1 VLNDRTIKALKAAR
15 PGKRYEVMDAIV
27 PGLGVRVTG
36 AEATKTFVLVARYPG
51 STNPTRR
58 ALGKYGALSLEQAG
72 TKARHWHELI
82 KAGVDPAA
90 EVLRQK
96 QAEQRKRAGTFAA
109 VAADFIAEKL
119 PSVAGMMPS
128 L

>member
-1 VLNDRTIKALKAAR
+1 VLNDRTIKALKPAK

-27 PGLGVRVTG
+27 PGLGVRVTERVTG

-72 TKARHWHELI
+72 TKARLARADQGGSRPRRRSATP
-82 KAGVDPAA
+82 KAG
-90 EVLRQK
+90 
-96 QAEQRKRAGTFAA
+96 RATEACRNICSRRGGFHC
-109 VAADFIAEKL
+109 
-119 PSVAGMMPS
+119 
-128 L
+128 